1 MFNQDD
7 FQKEFISFLQQLQT
21 IRNNIISSKTENLD
35 TDFTSLLKT
44 KPPIEESEQITQLKQ
59 ELQQQI
65 DSVKEDMVTWSQ
77 EIANLQSSVST
88 LTSLSEAQKAVS
100 KADEAFT
107 CTTDVQQEP
116 LKIALVG
123 KMRSGKD
130 TVADILQKEYKFNR
144 IAFGDKLKELAH
156 MIFPHVPLD
165 PKPRELYLFMNV
177 MREFYE
183 DVWVYHL
190 ANTYNS
196 IKNNSHGIVIT
207 DVRQQNELDWCKK
220 NGFTILKVVCDDI
233 IRLERIKASGDAHK
247 EEYLT
252 HNTESSVDQLEFD
265 DWIDNSGNLEDL
277 REQVVMT
284 LHNIVRKLHT
294 NKNQ

>member
-1 MFNQDD
+1 MFKHYITGL
-7 FQKEFISFLQQLQT
+7 KEFWYSPL
-21 IRNNIISSKTENLD
+21 NETEIYID
-35 TDFTSLLKT
+35 TDFASLLKT
-44 KPPIEESEQITQLKQ
+44 EPPIEKSEQITQLKK
-59 ELQQQI
+59 EFQQQI
-65 DSVKEDMVTWSQ
+65 DSVKGDMITWSQ
-77 EIANLQSSVST
+77 EISNLQSNVSS
-88 LTSLSEAQKAVS
+88 LTALVSAQKALD
-100 KADEAFT
+100 KANKALKHAK
-107 CTTDVQQEP
+107 TDPEKPKQEP

-165 PKPRELYLFMNV
+165 PKPRELYLFMNT
-177 MREFYE
+177 MREFHE

-220 NGFTILKVVCDDI
+220 NGFTILKVVCDDV
-233 IRLERIKASGDAHK
+233 IRLERIKASGDVHK

-277 REQVVMT
+277 HEQVVT
-284 LHNIVRKLHT
+284 VLYNTIKKLHA

>member
-1 MFNQDD
+1 MFKHYITSGDL
-7 FQKEFISFLQQLQT
+7 KEFWYSPLNEAEIY
-21 IRNNIISSKTENLD
+21 ID
-35 TDFTSLLKT
+35 TDFASLLKT
-44 KPPIEESEQITQLKQ
+44 EPPIEKSEQITQLKK
-59 ELQQQI
+59 EFQQQI
-65 DSVKEDMVTWSQ
+65 DSVKGDMITWSQ
-77 EIANLQSSVST
+77 EISNLQSNVSS
-88 LTSLSEAQKAVS
+88 LTALVSAQKALD
-100 KADEAFT
+100 KANKALKHT
-107 CTTDVQQEP
+107 KTDPEKPKQEP

-165 PKPRELYLFMNV
+165 PKPRELYLFMNT
-177 MREFYE
+177 MREFHE

-220 NGFTILKVVCDDI
+220 NGFTILKVVCDDT

-277 REQVVMT
+277 HEQVVT
-284 LHNIVRKLHT
+284 VLYNTIKKLHA